1 MFYNVDDDVN
11 VDDADDNVDM
21 DDDDDGDDDD
31 VVDVRACTVEIRACA
46 DEIHM
51 NISQEPFC
59 VEIYRNSSVRQSRD
73 TRFVRPCAIE
83 NEWTCHKRHF
93 VEIYRENGRGHLRG
107 QHFVRACAVEM
118 HMDMSQE
125 AFCTEI
131 YKENAK
137 RPSIEHRALTV
148 TVRTPQCGHT
158 V

>member
-1 MFYNVDDDVN
+1 MYYNVDDDAN
-11 VDDADDNVDM
+11 VDNADDNVDM
-21 DDDDDGDDDD
+21 DDDDDDDDDGGGGGDDDD
-31 VVDVRACTVEIRACA
+31 DVHVRACAV
-46 DEIHM
+46 EIHM

-73 TRFVRPCAIE
+73 TRFVLPCAIE

-93 VEIYRENGRGHLRG
+93 AEIYRGNGRGHLRG

-125 AFCTEI
+125 ASCTEI

-148 TVRTPQCGHT
+148 TVRTP
-158 V
+158 